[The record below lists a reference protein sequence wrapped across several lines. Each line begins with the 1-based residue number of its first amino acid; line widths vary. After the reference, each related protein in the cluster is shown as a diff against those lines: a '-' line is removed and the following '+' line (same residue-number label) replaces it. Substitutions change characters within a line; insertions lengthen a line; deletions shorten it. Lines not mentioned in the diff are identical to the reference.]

1 MSISSA
7 NSVANTSNG
16 KGKDMEIEKQF
27 SFVGNLKKL
36 HEEDNQQ
43 IENLIAIIHC
53 YTNGNI
59 YLEIDSDINE
69 KLNNKKFYESAPI
82 YKVKTPSNID
92 KEISNALLFQ
102 LDELEKELVH
112 TPYEGDYIIEGR
124 TFENWLIKANI
135 VDANFTVSFGN
146 IDNKEASENPRK
158 YLIRLSNL
166 QIDYNPQLIRGKIL
180 ESIYG
185 LSNLEV
191 QYNFSTDFLDSQHEF
206 SLISVYRG
214 KKEAEILSAEMK
226 FRVIDEEN
234 AEEISYNTY
243 FAWFELLI
251 SFASGKCIKSI
262 YNIET
267 FEGISGHK
275 KIEFWSGD
283 QIFIKGSGIAVI
295 QQPHLHLFI
304 KQCASKV
311 TLFNFAE
318 KGLGSALRWYVEAF
332 TSNTVSVE
340 FMLLCT
346 VLETLNKHHSSNI
359 SSRLIP
365 TSMYKKIREQILSV
379 IGQYEKGIDDKKDL
393 EKYYIFKTKMEKSFT
408 DGSLNKVGS
417 LRTSLKEMLEF
428 YNVPY
433 KDLFPELEFIKIRD
447 KIIHAGFGGLYI
459 APELRKLANLIVRLI
474 LSILKY
480 QGAYIESRRIEIK
493 DEMGCSKHGLTYK
506 NFPFQDEC

>member
-1 MSISSA
+1 
-7 NSVANTSNG
+7 
-16 KGKDMEIEKQF
+16 MEIEKQF

-36 HEEDNQQ
+36 HEEDNQP

-82 YKVKTPSNID
+82 YKVKTPSSID
-92 KEISNALLFQ
+92 QEISKALLFQ

-112 TPYEGDYIIEGR
+112 TPYEGDYIIQGR
-124 TFENWLIKANI
+124 TFENWFIKANI
-135 VDANFTVSFGN
+135 ADTSFTVSFGGN
-146 IDNKEASENPRK
+146 IDNKEAAKNTQK
-158 YLIRLSNL
+158 YLVRLSNL
-166 QIDYNPQLIRGKIL
+166 HIDYNPQVIRGKAL

-191 QYNFSTDFLDSQHEF
+191 RCNFSTDFLDSQHEF

-214 KKEAEILSAEMK
+214 KKEAEILSAEIK
-226 FRVIDEEN
+226 FRVLDEEN

-251 SFASGKCIKSI
+251 SFAIGKCIKNI
-262 YNIET
+262 YRVET
-267 FEGISGHK
+267 SQGVSGQK

-283 QIFIKGSGIAVI
+283 QVFIKGSGIAVI

-311 TLFNFAE
+311 TLANFSD

-346 VLETLNKHHSSNI
+346 VLETLNKHHSSNF
-359 SSRLIP
+359 SSKLIP
-365 TSMYKKIREQILSV
+365 TSMYQKIREQILSV
-379 IGQYEKGIDDKKDL
+379 IGQYEKDINDENIL
-393 EKYYIFKTKMEKSFT
+393 EKYHIFKTKVEKSFA
-408 DGSLNKVGS
+408 DGSFNQVGS
-417 LRTSLKEMLEF
+417 LRTSLKQMLEF
-428 YNVPY
+428 YKVPY

-447 KIIHAGFGGLYI
+447 KIIHQGFGGLYI

-506 NFPFQDEC
+506 TFPFQDEC